1 MTDPA
6 AVPAPDSAIPDSAA
20 PDSHAAVP
28 AVAVRAAGASTP
40 PPLPV
45 GDALPDALVDVAV
58 IGGGAA
64 GLSGALMLA
73 RSRRSVVVIDSGTP
87 RNAPAE
93 GIHGLLGHEGTPPA
107 EYLARG
113 RAEVRQYGG
122 RIVAGEVAAARA
134 AAPSTGGDLRFAVDL
149 ADGRS
154 LTARRLLV
162 ATGIRDELPG
172 TPGLARHWGH
182 DLVHCPFCHGYEVR
196 DRAIGV
202 LVTGPMSAHQALM
215 FRALTEDLVVFSR
228 GVELDEATRARFEA
242 LGIRVLDAPV
252 EEIVAA
258 EDGGIAGVRLEGG
271 EMVERSVLTVGT
283 VMTPRLD
290 GLEGLDLVLEDLPAG
305 MGRKVATTVAGAT
318 EVPGVWVAGN
328 AADPSAQVGASAA
341 GGALAGGHI
350 HGMLTMADADLAVA
364 ARASADAGIRA

>member
-1 MTDPA
+1 
-6 AVPAPDSAIPDSAA
+6 
-20 PDSHAAVP
+20 
-28 AVAVRAAGASTP
+28 
-40 PPLPV
+40 
-45 GDALPDALVDVAV
+45 
-58 IGGGAA
+58 
-64 GLSGALMLA
+64 
-73 RSRRSVVVIDSGTP
+73 
-87 RNAPAE
+87 
-93 GIHGLLGHEGTPPA
+93 
-107 EYLARG
+107 
-113 RAEVRQYGG
+113 
-122 RIVAGEVAAARA
+122 
-134 AAPSTGGDLRFAVDL
+134 
-149 ADGRS
+149 
-154 LTARRLLV
+154 
-162 ATGIRDELPG
+162 
-172 TPGLARHWGH
+172 
-182 DLVHCPFCHGYEVR
+182 
-196 DRAIGV
+196 
-202 LVTGPMSAHQALM
+202 
-215 FRALTEDLVVFSR
+215 
-228 GVELDEATRARFEA
+228 VELDEATRARFEA